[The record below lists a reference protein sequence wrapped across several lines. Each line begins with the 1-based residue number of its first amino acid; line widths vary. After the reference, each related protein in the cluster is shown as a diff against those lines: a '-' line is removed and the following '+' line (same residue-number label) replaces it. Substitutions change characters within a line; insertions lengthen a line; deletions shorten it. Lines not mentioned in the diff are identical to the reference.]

1 MLWRSEQ
8 DVQLSL
14 TSDQEFFRD
23 TTAKFLTEQAP
34 PAEIRRLR
42 DDPDGFDAGYW
53 KLGAELGWTS
63 LLVDDAH
70 GGGSISGDGLA
81 DLALVAD
88 QFGRHAAP
96 GPLVPTNVV
105 AEAVDELSA
114 TRHADLLAGLLAGT
128 AVAAWAHLEPRPRNG
143 LDDIDLDIR
152 VDGSDVVLDGT
163 KRPVESAGRA
173 SHLLVTG
180 RTGAGLTQ
188 VVVPTDTAGISLRP
202 LHTIDLTRR
211 FSEVTFSDVRVSTD
225 SVLGEVG
232 GADAQVER
240 QLLFALVM
248 TNAETVGA
256 MQFALEMTL
265 EWAFDRYSFGRP
277 LASYQELKHRF
288 ADMKTWLEAGHAI
301 SDMAARAVSAGAPGA
316 GELASAAKAFLG
328 QYGTELLQDCVQM
341 HGGIG
346 LTFDHDI
353 HLFLRRVALDRTLHG
368 TPGQHRRRI
377 ASIVSS
383 QEDAA

>member
-1 MLWRSEQ
+1 
-8 DVQLSL
+8 VQLSL
-14 TSDQEFFRD
+14 TADQEFFRD
-23 TTAKFLTEQAP
+23 TTSKFLTEQAP

-42 DDPDGFDAGYW
+42 NDPDGFDTGYW

-63 LLVDDAH
+63 LLVDEAH
-70 GGGSISGDGLA
+70 GGGSISDDGLA
-81 DLALVAD
+81 DLCLVAD

-96 GPLVPTNVV
+96 GPLVPTNLV
-105 AEAVDELSA
+105 AGAVSALSA
-114 TRHADLLAGLLAGT
+114 GGHADLLSGLLAGT
-128 AVAAWAHLEPRPRNG
+128 SVASWGHLEPRPHNG
-143 LDDIDLDIR
+143 LDDIALEIR
-152 VDGSDVVLDGT
+152 VDGSDVVLNGT

-173 SHLLVTG
+173 SHLLVSG
-180 RTGAGLTQ
+180 RTGSGLSQ
-188 VVVPTDTAGISLRP
+188 VLVPTDAVGIAVRP
-202 LHTIDLTRR
+202 MHTIDLTRR
-211 FSEVTFSDVRVSTD
+211 FSDVTFSDVRVSAD

-232 GADAQVER
+232 GAAAQIER

-248 TNAETVGA
+248 TNAESVGA
-256 MQFALEMTL
+256 MQFALDMTL

-301 SDMAARAVSAGAPGA
+301 SDMAAQAVSAGAPGA
-316 GELASAAKAFLG
+316 GELASTAKAFLG

-346 LTFDHDI
+346 LTFEHDI
-353 HLFLRRVALDRTLHG
+353 HLFLRRVALDQTLHG
-368 TPGQHRRRI
+368 TPGQHRQRI